1 MSEEFKL
8 ELSNL
13 ATVSQLEE
21 KVKEVVNDVK
31 IDFEHKLSEEQT
43 KVLKIVYDKIKESTD
58 LLLHHPKLENALKLT
73 QMIASIIKLLESIK
87 INDILLSGKDKKQI
101 TLELGKKLI
110 EDLIKEDEKRIIL
123 LMMYDSAA
131 EQLLETMVDV
141 SHHLNVKVKEIAS
154 SCCDG
159 LLSLLKKN

>member
-1 MSEEFKL
+1 M
-8 ELSNL
+8 
-13 ATVSQLEE
+13 
-21 KVKEVVNDVK
+21 
-31 IDFEHKLSEEQT
+31 
-43 KVLKIVYDKIKESTD
+43 
-58 LLLHHPKLENALKLT
+58 
-73 QMIASIIKLLESIK
+73 
-87 INDILLSGKDKKQI
+87 
-101 TLELGKKLI
+101 
-110 EDLIKEDEKRIIL
+110 IKEDEKRIIL

>member
-101 TLELGKKLI
+101 ALELGKKLI
-110 EDLIKEDEKRIIL
+110 EDLIKEGEKKIIL

>member
-21 KVKEVVNDVK
+21 KVKEVVKDVK

-101 TLELGKKLI
+101 ALELGKKLI
-110 EDLIKEDEKRIIL
+110 EDLIKEDEKRIVL

-131 EQLLETMVDV
+131 EQLLETIVDV
-141 SHHLNVKVKEIAS
+141 SHHLNVKVKEIAG